1 MAKRNLWHLSFA
13 QHLRERKPS
22 NFEVFTDIALSTEP
36 QEADI
41 LLLRRDDD
49 SPPKQ
54 AAQTLLGLWP
64 MLSKHNIVEFKSPTR
79 GFRSSDL
86 IRLYGYGPQYHKLVL
101 QDVGAASQLT
111 LVLVVPNINQALQ
124 KELAIMSFEHTSI
137 GTGYGRIDG
146 GAYTIY
152 LVCTDEVS
160 EAERDDFLK
169 IWSHHQPQQFSTK
182 WWWERFAKDDP
193 NMSSTISEIDGFE
206 EMAQKFLRMLTPAQI
221 LKAFPLKEILSGVPP
236 EQCVAAL
243 SPMDKMLAIPDEVL
257 PCLPES
263 YIQSLPG
270 DVQDALRA
278 RIEKSAAAAQSP
290 SMTSP

>member
-1 MAKRNLWHLSFA
+1 
-13 QHLRERKPS
+13 
-22 NFEVFTDIALSTEP
+22 
-36 QEADI
+36 
-41 LLLRRDDD
+41 
-49 SPPKQ
+49 
-54 AAQTLLGLWP
+54 

-111 LVLVVPNINQALQ
+111 LV
-124 KELAIMSFEHTSI
+124 
-137 GTGYGRIDG
+137 IDG